1 MGEMG
6 SLEQGH
12 LPGILLNIRIKM
24 PRTNEIYV
32 SMKENSE

>member
-6 SLEQGH
+6 ALEHGR
-12 LPGILLNIRIKM
+12 LPGILLNIRIKEL
-24 PRTNEIYV
+24 RTNEIYV

>member
-1 MGEMG
+1 MGEMS

-12 LPGILLNIRIKM
+12 LPGILLNIRTKV

-32 SMKENSE
+32 SMKENNE